1 MGGKGYMSDMPKNV
15 ATYRSRDL
23 IKEFVNK
30 NYLVRWGRSKSPWMY
45 TFGLAC
51 CAIEMAVA
59 GTSRFDA
66 MERFGVLARA
76 TPRQADLMIVAGWVT
91 KKMAPRVRRVYEQ
104 MPEPKYVI
112 AMGECAIC
120 GGPWYDSYNIVPG
133 VDKII
138 PVDIYVPGCPPRP
151 EALLYGIWK
160 LRRLIREG
168 RTKFDE
174 RYLGEGR
181 R

>member
-1 MGGKGYMSDMPKNV
+1 MSFIGLFKSDELLKELVHKNP
-15 ATYRSRDL
+15 
-23 IKEFVNK
+23 
-30 NYLVRWGRSKSPWMY
+30 LVRWSRAKSPWMY

-51 CAIEMAVA
+51 CAIEMATA
-59 GTSRFDA
+59 GTTRFDA

-91 KKMAPRVRRVYEQ
+91 KKMAPRVKRVYEQ
-104 MPEPKYVI
+104 MPQPKWVI

-120 GGPWYDSYNIVPG
+120 GGPWYDSYKIVDG

-138 PVDIYVPGCPPRP
+138 PVDIYIPGCPPRP
-151 EALLYGIWK
+151 EALVDGVWK

-168 RTKFDE
+168 KTQFDR
-174 RYLGEGR
+174 RYIGEE
-181 R
+181 